1 MTEPT
6 IYLDYNATTPVL
18 AEVLDAM
25 LPYFREH
32 FGNPSSTHA
41 LGRRAREA
49 VEVSRA
55 EVASLLEC
63 APSEI
68 VFTSG
73 GTEASNLAI
82 RGIAEAR
89 SDRRHVVTSAIEHPG
104 TEKPCAWLEEHGW
117 RVSRAGVDSGG
128 RVRIEEVRAAAGAD
142 TALVTIIH
150 ANGETGVV
158 QPTAEIADV
167 AHSVGALV
175 HCDAAQS
182 MGKVPVRVNELKV
195 DLLSLA
201 GHKLYA
207 PKGVG
212 ALFVRQGTPLIPFTR
227 GGGHERG
234 LRPGTENVAAIVGL
248 GVACRRAKDDLGTE
262 AERVRQLRDRLW
274 ELLAAKVPSIQLNGC
289 AQPRLPNTLN
299 VRFPDVVGSRLLA
312 AAPAVAASTGSACHE
327 GQEQASAVILA
338 MGISSAEAVGSVRLT
353 LGRHTTLEEVDKAAK
368 SLARAW
374 RACRQR

>member
-18 AEVLDAM
+18 AEVVDAM

-32 FGNPSSTHA
+32 FGNPSSAHA

-82 RGIAEAR
+82 RGLVEAR
-89 SDRRHVVTSAIEHPG
+89 SDRRHVVTSAIEHPA

-182 MGKVPVRVNELKV
+182 MGKIPVRVDELEV

-212 ALFVRQGTPLIPFTR
+212 ALFVRHGTPLIPFAR

-262 AERVRQLRDRLW
+262 AERVRRLRDRLW
-274 ELLAAKVPSIQLNGC
+274 ELLTTHVPGIQLNGC

-299 VRFPDVVGSRLLA
+299 VRFPDAVGSRLLA
-312 AAPAVAASTGSACHE
+312 AAPEIAASTGSACHE

-338 MGISSAEAVGSVRLT
+338 MGIPSAEAVGSVRLT
-353 LGRHTTLEEVDKAAK
+353 LGRHTTLEEVDKAAT